1 MESRAVA
8 RYIRM
13 SPRKARQVV
22 DLVRGKAVEAALS
35 LLHFMPKKAARAVEQ
50 TVRSAA
56 ANWDVREGEK
66 GDHEDLFIKEI
77 FVDGGIAFKRVLP
90 MPRGSAGKIRKRF
103 SHITVVVS
111 DGR

>member
-1 MESRAVA
+1 MEVA
-8 RYIRM
+8 
-13 SPRKARQVV
+13 
-22 DLVRGKAVEAALS
+22 LN
-35 LLHFMPKKAARAVEQ
+35 LLHFTPKKPAKVVEQ

-56 ANWDVREGEK
+56 ANWDTKEGDK
-66 GDHEDLFIKEI
+66 GAHDDLFVKEI

-90 MPRGSAGKIRKRF
+90 MPRGSAGKVRKRF